1 MTHMMPHVNQGKLP
15 LDFMDGIMQI
25 SIRHPLCAILCVLLV
40 LYVQL
45 VDTPRQHA
53 PPHLI
58 HHASIVCR
66 ARIAQLQL
74 QQHVPPVQL
83 EVTLLFQEQHPSL
96 IVYYAPLV
104 NFRYPSVPPIH
115 QPV

>member
-1 MTHMMPHVNQGKLP
+1 MTHMIPHVNQGKLP
-15 LDFMDGIMQI
+15 LDFMDGMVQI

-66 ARIAQLQL
+66 ALIAQEQL
-74 QQHVPPVQL
+74 QQRVLPVQL
-83 EVTLLFQEQHPSL
+83 GVTLLFQRQHPFL
-96 IVYYAPLV
+96 IVSYALLV
-104 NFRYPSVPPIH
+104 SI
-115 QPV
+115 QCS